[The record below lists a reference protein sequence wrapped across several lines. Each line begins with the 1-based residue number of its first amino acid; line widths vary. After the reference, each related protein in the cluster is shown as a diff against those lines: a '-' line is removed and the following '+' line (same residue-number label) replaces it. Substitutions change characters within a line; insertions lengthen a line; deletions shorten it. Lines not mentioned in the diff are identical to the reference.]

1 MMKRMT
7 MMLMMERRRGGV
19 VYELRKERRN
29 MMRKEA
35 RSCARFLSRFL
46 FELPRVEET
55 TVRVEVGLRMG
66 VCEKMRRGR
75 AVMMV

>member
-1 MMKRMT
+1 